1 MPVNGVI
8 GWDIG
13 GAHLKAA
20 RVNGDGRVSDIV
32 QLPCPLWQGLQHLQS
47 GIGRIRQR
55 FEDTGVVHAVTM
67 TGELVDLFSDRADGV
82 RSILKLLQEAL
93 GARALLVY
101 AGRRGFWDVERAV
114 LEPEG
119 VASANWLASVEWAE
133 SVLDTGA
140 LLDIGSTTTDI
151 VPFSEGRA
159 AAVGNDDFQ
168 RLCSG
173 ALVYT
178 GVVRT
183 PVFALARQVPFE
195 GKWLPMMA
203 EQFAH
208 AADVYRLTGQLPGD
222 ADQHPCADNGAKT
235 VEASARRLA
244 RMLGRDAASAAAD
257 QWLALAHFLADAQAT
272 EIARSCRTMLS
283 RLPCTS
289 PITWVGAGVGRF
301 LARVVAQRVDG
312 EYREFG
318 DLCAVTADRLR
329 HQASDC
335 APAAAV
341 AQLAWRRETG

>member
-1 MPVNGVI
+1 MAAEGII
-8 GWDIG
+8 GWDVG

-20 RVNGDGRVSDIV
+20 RVNGDGRISDIL
-32 QLPCPLWQGLQHLQS
+32 QLPCPLWQGLEHLQR
-47 GIGRIRQR
+47 GIGRIQQR
-55 FEDTGVVHAVTM
+55 FEDTGALHAVTM

-82 RSILKLLQEAL
+82 RSILKLLREAL
-93 GARALLVY
+93 GARAPLVF
-101 AGRRGFWDVERAV
+101 AGRRGFWDLERAA
-114 LEPEG
+114 LEPQA
-119 VASANWLASVEWAE
+119 VASANWLASGEWAA
-133 SVLDTGA
+133 SAVDNGA

-151 VPFSEGRA
+151 VPFGDGQA
-159 AAVGNDDFQ
+159 AAVGDDDFQ

-173 ALVYT
+173 SLVYT

-183 PVFALARQVPFE
+183 PVFALARRVPFE

-222 ADQHPCADNGAKT
+222 ADQYPCADNGAKT

-244 RMLGRDAASAAAD
+244 RMLGRDAASAATE

-283 RLPCTS
+283 RLPCE
-289 PITWVGAGVGRF
+289 PPFTWVGAGVGRF
-301 LARVVAQRVDG
+301 LARIIAQRVGG

-318 DLCAVTADRLR
+318 DLCAVTAESLR
-329 HQASDC
+329 CQASDC

-341 AQLAWRRETG
+341 AQLAWQRETG